1 MSVKTKQLKRLTRSL
16 DWLPQKTSMVCACF
30 PERSLGQQ
38 CLTWQ
43 RFTASLQNAPWPTGT
58 GPRTV
63 MEKLSGTHVSLIQT
77 NPSSPKIFNP
87 TCYPGPAQRAPGE
100 ERNMK
105 APSAKL
111 QAATFC
117 RASLCPIDTSTKR
130 QAPATIC
137 HIDKR

>member
-16 DWLPQKTSMVCACF
+16 DWVPHKPSMVCACF

-87 TCYPGPAQRAPGE
+87 TCCPGPAQRAPGE

-117 RASLCPIDTSTKR
+117 RASLCPIDTSNKHLR
-130 QAPATIC
+130 QFVILTR
-137 HIDKR
+137 DNR